1 MVVTSHDVARR
12 AGVSQPTVSKAL
24 RDQRGVSAATRQRV
38 REAARELG
46 YVPSQRGRAL
56 ATRRT
61 RRIGV
66 VASELANPFYPALI
80 GPIHDTLSEA
90 GYHTILLTDDAS
102 EVDLEPILD
111 GSLDGAVLTTCT
123 LDSTIPAELAG
134 RGIPFCLVNR
144 ETRATPGDVCV
155 PDNVAGASQVADLLA
170 DLGHQRI
177 GVISGPANTS
187 TGSGRLAAFRDQLA
201 RRGTALHP
209 ERVIESEFSIEAGR
223 RGLERL
229 LRAADPPTAVFCAN
243 DVIAVGALNHAR
255 AAGIRVPEE
264 LSVVGFDDIA
274 LSGWELTGLTTVRV
288 EHEVLARSGVDQL
301 LSRIEDADLPIR
313 RTVVP
318 AELVLRGS
326 HAAPA

>member
-80 GPIHDTLSEA
+80 GPIHDVLSEA

-111 GSLDGAVLTTCT
+111 GSLDGVVLTTCT

-144 ETRATPGDVCV
+144 ETRVAPGDVCV
-155 PDNVAGASQVADLLA
+155 PDNVAGATQVADLLA

-177 GVISGPANTS
+177 GVISGPATTS

-209 ERVIESEFSIEAGR
+209 DRVIEHEFSIEAGR

-229 LRAADPPTAVFCAN
+229 LVTDAPTAVFCAN

-255 AAGIRVPEE
+255 AAGIRVPEK

-288 EHEVLARSGVDQL
+288 EHQALARNGVDHL
-301 LSRIEDADLPIR
+301 LSRIDDPDLPAR

-326 HAAPA
+326 HASPT